1 MNEPKEWPSVVG
13 AGAGVQQD
21 DDVGRALFAPV
32 QLDAGDHG
40 GVGRHR
46 SYEPHAP
53 SSRGGRW
60 PGGRV
65 ESLISGAHRQPL
77 DILRAA
83 HVEFVVSDL
92 DASVAFYG
100 DLLGMIVMQRAADAA
115 HLRGWE
121 ESSTTA

>member
-1 MNEPKEWPSVVG
+1 MVWQVERQDAMGGGERLQPGQEDGVVG
-13 AGAGVQQD
+13 ATRTFFAR
-21 DDVGRALFAPV
+21 RALA
-32 QLDAGDHG
+32 
-40 GVGRHR
+40 
-46 SYEPHAP
+46 
-53 SSRGGRW
+53 
-60 PGGRV
+60 GGRV
-65 ESLISGAHRQPL
+65 ESLINGAHRQPL